1 MLFLDLFI
9 VGTIPALINLL
20 KGSKIK
26 LQCKTVGLLS
36 NISTHPSIVHAL
48 VEAGAIPAL
57 INLLVSEEP
66 ELHSRCAVILYDIA
80 QLENKDVIAK
90 HVSSFHRTSFW
101 LSDSLT
107 WKLERCPFHSAVALI
122 NSQGRIP
129 ISVRMQ
135 RANQPQYHED
145 QSEQEQEQE
154 LCAQNRHSEGLCV
167 NPVLKSRCLILFHF
181 PPTQSYPPCL
191 LLCFWPC
198 FFLCG
203 LLFVFYISSHLSW
216 AFPTHFTVSCL
227 KKSSLSTAVSSVR
240 PCFIKVVA

>member
-1 MLFLDLFI
+1 MLFLDLFV

-80 QLENKDVIAK
+80 QLENKDVVAK
-90 HVSSFHRTSFW
+90 HVSTFHRTSFW
-101 LSDSLT
+101 LSDSLI

-122 NSQGRIP
+122 SSQGRIP

-135 RANQPQYHED
+135 RANQPQDHEH
-145 QSEQEQEQE
+145 QNEQEQEQE
-154 LCAQNRHSEGLCV
+154 LCAQNRHSEGCV
-167 NPVLKSRCLILFHF
+167 STLSWSPTVWHYFISPYPVL
-181 PPTQSYPPCL
+181 P
-191 LLCFWPC
+191 
-198 FFLCG
+198 
-203 LLFVFYISSHLSW
+203 
-216 AFPTHFTVSCL
+216 
-227 KKSSLSTAVSSVR
+227 SLSLAMFLALFIFVWTTVYLLYLFTSFLGFSNSFHCPLSLKIFPEPCCLFCA
-240 PCFIKVVA
+240 PCFIKVIA